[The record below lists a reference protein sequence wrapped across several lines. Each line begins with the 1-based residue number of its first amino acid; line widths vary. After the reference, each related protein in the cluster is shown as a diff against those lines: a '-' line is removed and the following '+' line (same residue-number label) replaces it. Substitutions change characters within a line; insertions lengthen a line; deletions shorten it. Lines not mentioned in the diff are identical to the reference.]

1 MPIKLQKPRINNKSA
16 IATEVTNKL
25 YSVNPWANFVPSYPK
40 KEVHGWNGNHPALKR
55 LALNGADATGAN
67 IIVDVG
73 VWLGSSV
80 INMASELK
88 NNKIN
93 GCVIAVDTF
102 LGSPEHWSM
111 ENYFDRVN
119 GFPNLYQQFLTNIY
133 NAELTEYVIPLPQTS
148 ISAAM
153 ILKAAGIAPN
163 VVHVDAA
170 HEYPE
175 VLKDIE
181 AYYELLP
188 TGGCL
193 IGDDYDPTWP
203 GVIQAANEFAAKQV
217 LYLEVESPKFILRKR

>member
-1 MPIKLQKPRINNKSA
+1 
-16 IATEVTNKL
+16 
-25 YSVNPWANFVPSYPK
+25 
-40 KEVHGWNGNHPALKR
+40 
-55 LALNGADATGAN
+55 
-67 IIVDVG
+67 
-73 VWLGSSV
+73 
-80 INMASELK
+80 
-88 NNKIN
+88 
-93 GCVIAVDTF
+93 
-102 LGSPEHWSM
+102 M